1 MNPYASAEFKALD
14 EKLGRIADALEG
26 IKYALI
32 LRTAPIQERTIPPS
46 QPANPFKFV
55 QPLTSDISYAPAPT
69 PRRVLQDTETGVQT
83 PNMSYNTEVPEIE
96 F

>member
-46 QPANPFKFV
+46 QPTNPFKFV
-55 QPLTSDISYAPAPT
+55 QPLTPGISYDPLPT
-69 PRRVLQDTETGVQT
+69 PRGVMHDTETGVQT
-83 PNMSYNTEVPEIE
+83 PSIGSAGTPERH